1 MTTQT
6 RVVTASNAA
15 ARPPAPAASGLVD
28 LLDRVLAGGV
38 AVSGDVVI
46 SLAGVDLIRLDLRL
60 LLASVGNAPFEDNA
74 PKEHLGP

>member
-1 MTTQT
+1 MAT
-6 RVVTASNAA
+6 RTRALAGSDTATWTPGAV
-15 ARPPAPAASGLVD
+15 GLVD

-46 SLAGVDLIRLDLRL
+46 CLAGVDLIRLDLRL